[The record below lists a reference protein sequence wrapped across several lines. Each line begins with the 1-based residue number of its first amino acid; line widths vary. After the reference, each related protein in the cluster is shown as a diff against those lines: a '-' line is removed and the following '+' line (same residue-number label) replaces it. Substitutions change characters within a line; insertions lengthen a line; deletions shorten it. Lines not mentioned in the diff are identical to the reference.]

1 MPTLTQL
8 EYLLA
13 VEKHRHFGKAAASCH
28 VSQPTLSQQIHKL
41 EAELDLVVFDRI
53 QKPVI
58 PTEAGRRFLEQA
70 RVVLREQERLL
81 RFARRGGRGVS
92 GEFRLGTIPT
102 VATNLVPLFVG
113 EFARAFPKVSLYIE
127 ELKTETILTELQHD
141 RLDGAL
147 LATPLAQNGLN
158 QRPLYYEP
166 FLLYLSPRHPLLEK
180 KTLTAA
186 DLDGSEMWML
196 QDGHCFRTQIVKFCS
211 LPRERATVFKN
222 IHFQSGSLDTL
233 RNVVRRNRGYTMIP
247 RSRSRRSAPSGP
259 PRPRAR
265 SASSPG
271 ATIGKNP
278 SSRRLPG
285 PFDRACLVRSP
296 PKKPTGYGFS
306 RPVDRVDRC
315 RNLGR

>member
-247 RSRSRRSAPSGP
+247 AMMAEALDPEEQIAQVRPFRAPTPAREISLVTRRDHWKESIVEAIARTIRSGL
-259 PRPRAR
+259 PRPVA
-265 SASSPG
+265 PEK
-271 ATIGKNP
+271 TD
-278 SSRRLPG
+278 RLWVLE
-285 PFDRACLVRSP
+285 AC
-296 PKKPTGYGFS
+296 
-306 RPVDRVDRC
+306 
-315 RNLGR
+315 